1 MNSFNYQDLDVWK
14 KGIDIGDLIYDLTA
28 GFGRTE
34 KYGLGQHMRRISE
47 SIPSNI
53 AEGAVRQYTKEYMQ
67 FCYIA
72 LGSCAELE
80 TQVVLAG
87 RRKLID
93 GKDDKELR
101 EYLNH
106 EIRMIR
112 NLIKSLRKR
121 GK

>member
-1 MNSFNYQDLDVWK
+1 
-14 KGIDIGDLIYDLTA
+14 
-28 GFGRTE
+28 
-34 KYGLGQHMRRISE
+34 MRRTSE